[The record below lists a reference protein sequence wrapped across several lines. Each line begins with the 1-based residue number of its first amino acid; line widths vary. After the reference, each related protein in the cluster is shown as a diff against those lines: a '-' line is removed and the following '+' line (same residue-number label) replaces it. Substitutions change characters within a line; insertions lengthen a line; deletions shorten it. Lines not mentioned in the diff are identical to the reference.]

1 MITTKRLV
9 LKPYD
14 DNDEDTMIE
23 LLTNEKIKE
32 TFMIPDFNT
41 KDEVVSMFKK
51 LQEFSCSQ
59 NHYEVGI
66 YKDDYL
72 IGFIN
77 DVYMDEVKIELGY
90 VIHPD
95 FHSKGYATEALTAA
109 IDDLFEKGFK
119 EVMAGAFETNKSSC
133 RVMEKCGMK
142 LIDKEEDICYQGKL
156 QHCIYYSIKKKK

>member
-41 KDEVVSMFKK
+41 RDEVISMFKK

-66 YKDDYL
+66 YKDDY
-72 IGFIN
+72 
-77 DVYMDEVKIELGY
+77 
-90 VIHPD
+90 
-95 FHSKGYATEALTAA
+95 
-109 IDDLFEKGFK
+109 
-119 EVMAGAFETNKSSC
+119 
-133 RVMEKCGMK
+133 
-142 LIDKEEDICYQGKL
+142 
-156 QHCIYYSIKKKK
+156 